1 MSITLYSLDGCPWCE
16 KVHDALDDNGIEYET
31 IWVEAL
37 HSKRDEVMRVSNQRG
52 VPVLVDED
60 HGVTMAESAN
70 IVTYVETTL
79 A

>member
-16 KVHDALDDNGIEYET
+16 KVHDALDDAEVDYET
-31 IWVEAL
+31 HWVDAL
-37 HSKRDEVMRVSNQRG
+37 HSERDEVKRVSNQRS

-60 HGVTMAESAN
+60 RGVTMGESAR
-70 IVTYVETTL
+70 IVEYVETTL